1 MAPKHTEMQRAE
13 AIQEELVRFRRTLHA
28 HPELSF
34 QERQTAEFVATTL
47 REIGVPH
54 IKPCGGHGVVG
65 IVSSGVGPT
74 IAIRADMDALPIHES
89 GTHAYCSK
97 HDGVMHACGHDAHT
111 SMLLGVAK
119 LLVEDLRNGSLQG
132 TVKLIFQPA
141 EEATDESG
149 LSGAS
154 YMILDGVLDDVEA
167 AVALHV
173 CPWQP
178 VGVIQ
183 VNDGESMANVD
194 IFEGVIA
201 GSGGHGGYPHLGSD
215 PIWMLSAVL
224 PALYSIVNRRI
235 SPLETAVASIGE
247 IHAGSASNVIPD
259 EVRVIGT
266 FRSYSSEAREKLTI
280 ELEKAFKI
288 AEVLGG
294 TYEFHVEHGEPAL
307 RNSPRVNRIIEKVAV
322 ELDPEMEIARG
333 PFGLGGEDFAYMA
346 ERVPAAM
353 FFLGSAIRD
362 GISREL
368 HTPTFDIDERC
379 LPIGTAI
386 LTKTAHEMLQSI

>member
-1 MAPKHTEMQRAE
+1 MAAGHTEMERAE
-13 AIQEELVRFRRTLHA
+13 AIQEELVRFRRTIHA

-47 REIGVPH
+47 REIGVTQ
-54 IKPCGGHGVVG
+54 IKTCGGHGVVG
-65 IVSSGVGPT
+65 TISGGVGPT
-74 IAIRADMDALPIHES
+74 IAIRADMDALPIQES
-89 GTHAYCSK
+89 GTHVYRSK

-111 SMLLGVAK
+111 AMLLGVAK
-119 LLVEDLRNGSLQG
+119 LLVEDLRNGIFQG

-154 YMILDGVLDDVEA
+154 HMILDGVLDDVEA

-194 IFEGVIA
+194 VFEGVIA
-201 GSGGHGGYPHLGSD
+201 GTGGHGGYPHVGSD

-224 PALYSIVNRRI
+224 PVLYGIVNRRI

-259 EVRVIGT
+259 EVRVVGT
-266 FRSYSSEAREKLTI
+266 FRSYSAEARESLTI
-280 ELEKAFKI
+280 ELEHAFKV
-288 AEVLGG
+288 AEALGG
-294 TYEFHVEHGEPAL
+294 TYQFHVEHGEPAL
-307 RNSPRVNRIIEKVAV
+307 RNEPRINRIIERAAVA
-322 ELDPEMEIARG
+322 LDREIEIARG

-353 FFLGSAIRD
+353 FFLGSAMPD

-368 HTPTFDIDERC
+368 HTPIFDIDERC

-386 LTKTAHEMLQSI
+386 LTKTAHEMLKSI

>member
-1 MAPKHTEMQRAE
+1 MAAGHTEMERAE

-47 REIGVPH
+47 REIGVTH
-54 IKPCGGHGVVG
+54 ITTCGGHGVVG
-65 IVSSGVGPT
+65 TISGGVGPT
-74 IAIRADMDALPIHES
+74 IAIRADMDALPIQES
-89 GTHAYCSK
+89 GTHVYRSK

-111 SMLLGVAK
+111 AMLLGVAK
-119 LLVEDLRNGSLQG
+119 LLVGDLRNGSLQG

-154 YMILDGVLDDVEA
+154 HMILDGVLDDVEA

-194 IFEGVIA
+194 VFEGVIA
-201 GSGGHGGYPHLGSD
+201 GTGGHGGYPHVGSD

-224 PALYSIVNRRI
+224 PVLYGIVNRRI

-259 EVRVIGT
+259 EVRVVGT
-266 FRSYSSEAREKLTI
+266 FRSYSAEARESLTI
-280 ELEKAFKI
+280 ELEHAFKV
-288 AEVLGG
+288 AEALGG
-294 TYEFHVEHGEPAL
+294 TYQFHVEHGEPAL
-307 RNSPRVNRIIEKVAV
+307 RNEPRINRIIERAAVA
-322 ELDPEMEIARG
+322 LDRKIKIARG

-368 HTPTFDIDERC
+368 HTPIFDIDERC
-379 LPIGTAI
+379 LSIGTAI
-386 LTKTAHEMLQSI
+386 LTKTAHEILKSI

>member
-1 MAPKHTEMQRAE
+1 MAAGHTEMERAE

-47 REIGVPH
+47 REIGVTQ
-54 IKPCGGHGVVG
+54 IKTCGGHGVVG
-65 IVSSGVGPT
+65 TISGGVGPT
-74 IAIRADMDALPIHES
+74 IAIRADMDALPIQES
-89 GTHAYCSK
+89 GTHVYRSK
-97 HDGVMHACGHDAHT
+97 HNGVMHACGHDAHT
-111 SMLLGVAK
+111 AMLLGVAK

-154 YMILDGVLDDVEA
+154 HMILDGVLDDVEA

-194 IFEGVIA
+194 VFEGVIA
-201 GSGGHGGYPHLGSD
+201 GTGGHGGYPHVGSD

-224 PALYSIVNRRI
+224 PVLYGIVNRRI

-259 EVRVIGT
+259 EVRVVGT
-266 FRSYSSEAREKLTI
+266 FRSYSAEARESLTI
-280 ELEKAFKI
+280 ELEHAFKV
-288 AEVLGG
+288 AEALGG
-294 TYEFHVEHGEPAL
+294 TYQFHVEHGEPAL
-307 RNSPRVNRIIEKVAV
+307 RNEPRINRIIERAAVA
-322 ELDPEMEIARG
+322 LDREIEIARG

-353 FFLGSAIRD
+353 FFLGSAMPD

-368 HTPTFDIDERC
+368 HTPIFDIDERC

-386 LTKTAHEMLQSI
+386 LTKTAHEMLKSI

>member
-1 MAPKHTEMQRAE
+1 MAPKHTEMERAE
-13 AIQEELVRFRRTLHA
+13 AMKEELVRFRRTLHA

-34 QERQTAEFVATTL
+34 QEKQTAEFVATTL

-54 IKPCGGHGVVG
+54 IQACGGHGVVG
-65 IVSSGVGPT
+65 TISGGSGPT
-74 IAIRADMDALPIHES
+74 IAIRADMDALPIQES
-89 GTHAYCSK
+89 GTHSYRSK
-97 HDGVMHACGHDAHT
+97 YDGVMHSCGHDAHT
-111 SMLLGVAK
+111 AMLLGVAK

-194 IFEGVIA
+194 IFEGVIT
-201 GSGGHGGYPHLGSD
+201 GSGGHGGYPHMGSD
-215 PIWMLSAVL
+215 PIWILSSVL

-259 EVRVIGT
+259 EVRIVGT
-266 FRSYSSEAREKLTI
+266 FRSYSAEVRENLTL

-288 AEVLGG
+288 AEALGG
-294 TYEFHVEHGEPAL
+294 TYEFHVENGEPAL
-307 RNSPRVNRIIEKVAV
+307 RNSPRVNRIIEKVAT
-322 ELDPEMEIARG
+322 ELNPEMEIARG

-346 ERVPAAM
+346 EQVPAAM

-368 HTPTFDIDERC
+368 HTPIFDIDERC

-386 LTKTAHEMLQSI
+386 LTKTAHEMLQTI

>member
-1 MAPKHTEMQRAE
+1 MERAE
-13 AIQEELVRFRRTLHA
+13 AMQEELVRFRRTLHA

-34 QERQTAEFVATTL
+34 QETQTAEFVAATL
-47 REIGVPH
+47 REIGVTH
-54 IKPCGGHGVVG
+54 IKACGGHGVVG
-65 IVSSGVGPT
+65 TISNGIGLGPT

-89 GTHAYCSK
+89 GAHPYRSK
-97 HDGVMHACGHDAHT
+97 NDGVMHACGHDAHT
-111 SMLLGVAK
+111 AMLLGAAK
-119 LLVEDLRNGSLQG
+119 LLVEDLRNGNLQG

-167 AVALHV
+167 AVGLHV

-201 GSGGHGGYPHLGSD
+201 GSGGHGGYPHMGSD
-215 PIWMLSAVL
+215 PIWMLSVVL
-224 PALYSIVNRRI
+224 PALYSIVNRRL

-259 EVRVIGT
+259 EVRVVGT
-266 FRSYSSEAREKLTI
+266 FRSYTAEAREKLAI

-288 AEVLGG
+288 AETLGG
-294 TYEFHVEHGEPAL
+294 TYAFHVEHGEPAL
-307 RNSPRVNRIIEKVAV
+307 RNEPRINRIIERVAV
-322 ELDPEMEIARG
+322 ELDPEMEIARD

-353 FFLGSAIRD
+353 FFLGSAMPD

-368 HTPTFDIDERC
+368 HTPIFDINERC

-386 LTKTAHEMLQSI
+386 LAKTAHEMLKSF

>member
-1 MAPKHTEMQRAE
+1 MVPVQTIMERAE
-13 AIQEELVRFRRTLHA
+13 AMEEELVKFRRTLHA

-34 QERQTAEFVATTL
+34 QEGQTAEFVAMTL

-54 IKPCGGHGVVG
+54 IKKCGGHGVVG
-65 IVSSGVGPT
+65 TISSGVGPT
-74 IAIRADMDALPIHES
+74 IAIRADMDALPIQES
-89 GTHAYCSK
+89 GTHIYRSK
-97 HDGVMHACGHDAHT
+97 NAGVMHACGHDAHT
-111 SMLLGVAK
+111 AMLLGVAK
-119 LLVEDLRNGSLQG
+119 LLVEDLRSGSFQG

-149 LSGAS
+149 RSGAS

-194 IFEGVIA
+194 VFEGVIA
-201 GSGGHGGYPHLGSD
+201 GSGGHGGYPHVGSD
-215 PIWMLSAVL
+215 PIWLLSAVL
-224 PALYSIVNRRI
+224 PVLYSVVNRRL

-247 IHAGSASNVIPD
+247 IHSGSASNVIPD
-259 EVRVIGT
+259 EVRVVGT
-266 FRSYSSEAREKLTI
+266 FRSYSTEARESLTI

-288 AEVLGG
+288 VEALGG

-307 RNSPRVNRIIEKVAV
+307 RNEPRINRIIERAAV
-322 ELDPEMEIARG
+322 EVDPEMEIARG

-353 FFLGSAIRD
+353 FFLGSAMPD

-368 HTPTFDIDERC
+368 HTPIFDIDERC
-379 LPIGTAI
+379 LPIGTA
-386 LTKTAHEMLQSI
+386 LLAKTAHEMLKSI

>member
-1 MAPKHTEMQRAE
+1 MAPKHTEMERAE
-13 AIQEELVRFRRTLHA
+13 AMKEELVRFRRTLHA

-34 QERQTAEFVATTL
+34 QEKQTAEFVATTL

-54 IKPCGGHGVVG
+54 IHACGGHGVVG
-65 IVSSGVGPT
+65 TISGGTGPT
-74 IAIRADMDALPIHES
+74 IAIRADIDALPIQES
-89 GTHAYCSK
+89 GTHSYRSK
-97 HDGVMHACGHDAHT
+97 YDGVMHACGHDAHT
-111 SMLLGVAK
+111 AMLLGVAK

-194 IFEGVIA
+194 IFEGVIT
-201 GSGGHGGYPHLGSD
+201 GSGGHGGYPHMGSD
-215 PIWMLSAVL
+215 PIWILSSVL

-259 EVRVIGT
+259 EVRIVGT
-266 FRSYSSEAREKLTI
+266 FRSYSAEVRENLTL

-288 AEVLGG
+288 AEALGG
-294 TYEFHVEHGEPAL
+294 TYEFHVENGEPAL
-307 RNSPRVNRIIEKVAV
+307 RNSPRVNRIIEKVAT

-368 HTPTFDIDERC
+368 HTPIFDIDERC